1 MDVPLNVEVRCAEGT
16 CGRSTSIILNPITN
30 QVTHVVVKL
39 EGQEYMVPLDFIVE
53 STPQQI
59 QLRLTKADMEQLEP
73 FDKSRFLARDPA
85 PSPPGAEVAAEESG
99 TSLWPYVP
107 LGRDYAEQ
115 MDQVG
120 QVAYEELC
128 VRRGARVEASDGSI
142 GRVEEFLVN
151 PINNLITHLVL
162 REGPMWEQKE
172 ITVPISEIDRIEE
185 ETVFLKI
192 DKKSVRALP
201 AVPAGPRFWEFRPGT
216 TQPRP

>member
-30 QVTHVVVKL
+30 QVTHVVVKF
-39 EGQEYMVPLDFIVE
+39 EGQEYMVPLDYIVE

-59 QLRLTKADMEQLEP
+59 QLRLTKVDMEQLEP

-85 PSPPGAEVAAEESG
+85 PSPQGSEAAAEESG
-99 TSLWPYVP
+99 TSLWPYVA

-115 MDQVG
+115 MDQAG
-120 QVAYEELC
+120 QMAYEELC

-162 REGPMWEQKE
+162 REGPVWEPKG

-192 DKKSVRALP
+192 DKNSVRTLP
-201 AVPAGPRFWEFRPGT
+201 AVPVGPRFWKFLPGT